1 MRLIGMLDSPYVRRV
16 AVSLKVLG
24 LPFTHEPVSVFRHFD
39 QFTAINPVVKAP
51 TLVTHEGT
59 VLMDSTLIL
68 NHVERIVGRSL
79 MPAETPAYTRALRQ
93 IGLALAASDKSVAIV
108 YERNQ
113 RPEEK
118 RYQPWIDRVGGQM
131 LAALRELEREVSD
144 DWFAGDNVMQPE
156 ITTAIGWRFIQHM
169 LPELVPAD
177 DFPQLVAL
185 SARAEKRPA
194 FRETDYS

>member
-118 RYQPWIDRVGGQM
+118 RYQPWMDRVGGQM

-144 DWFAGDNVMQPE
+144 DWFAGDKVMQPE

>member
-118 RYQPWIDRVGGQM
+118 RYQPWMDRVGGQM

-169 LPELVPAD
+169 LPELGPAD

>member
-68 NHVERIVGRSL
+68 SHVERIVGRSL

-118 RYQPWIDRVGGQM
+118 RYQPWIDCVGGQM

-177 DFPQLVAL
+177 YFPKLVAL

>member
-118 RYQPWIDRVGGQM
+118 RYQPWMDRVGGQM
-131 LAALRELEREVSD
+131 LAALRELEGEVSD

>member
-108 YERNQ
+108 YECNQ

-118 RYQPWIDRVGGQM
+118 RYQPWMDRVGGQM

>member
-79 MPAETPAYTRALRQ
+79 MPAETPAYTLALRQ
-93 IGLALAASDKSVAIV
+93 IGLALAASDKCVAIV

-118 RYQPWIDRVGGQM
+118 RYQPWMDRVGGQM

>member
-59 VLMDSTLIL
+59 VLMESTLIL

-118 RYQPWIDRVGGQM
+118 RYQPWMDRVGGQM

>member
-118 RYQPWIDRVGGQM
+118 RYQPWMDRVGGQM

>member
-39 QFTAINPVVKAP
+39 QFTAINPVVKVP
-51 TLVTHEGT
+51 TFVTNDGT

-68 NHVERIVGRSL
+68 IHVERIAGRSL
-79 MPAETPAYTRALRQ
+79 MPAEAPAHTRALRQ
-93 IGLALAASDKSVAIV
+93 VGLALAASDKSVAVV

-118 RYQPWIDRVGGQM
+118 RHQPWMDRVGGQM
-131 LAALRELEREVSD
+131 LAALRELEGEVSE

-194 FRETDYS
+194 FRETDYG

>member
-118 RYQPWIDRVGGQM
+118 RYQPWMDRVGGQM
-131 LAALRELEREVSD
+131 LAALRELEGEVSE

-169 LPELVPAD
+169 MPDLVPAG

>member
-144 DWFAGDNVMQPE
+144 DWFAGDKVMQPE

>member
-1 MRLIGMLDSPYVRRV
+1 
-16 AVSLKVLG
+16 
-24 LPFTHEPVSVFRHFD
+24 VSVFRHFD

-118 RYQPWIDRVGGQM
+118 RYQPWMDRVGGQM